1 VHAYGDYAAMAALP
15 ISASLGYFYPSL
27 GDKINLV
34 MFIYSG
40 LLFLECHLANVIL
53 PNCCFL
59 YLVAGAKIRR
69 EEKKERKKERRLLVF
84 F

>member
-1 VHAYGDYAAMAALP
+1 LSAALP
-15 ISASLGYFYPSL
+15 ISAGLGYFYPSF

-40 LLFLECHLANVIL
+40 LLFLKCHLANVIL
-53 PNCCFL
+53 ANCCFL
-59 YLVAGAKIRR
+59 YLIVGAKIRI
-69 EEKKERKKERRLLVF
+69 EEKKERRLLVF

>member
-1 VHAYGDYAAMAALP
+1 VHAYGDYAVVVALP
-15 ISASLGYFYPSL
+15 ISASLGYFYPSF

-40 LLFLECHLANVIL
+40 LLFLNATWQMLSWQIVVSFIWL
-53 PNCCFL
+53 QVP
-59 YLVAGAKIRR
+59 RS
-69 EEKKERKKERRLLVF
+69 EEKKRKKERRLLVF

>member
-1 VHAYGDYAAMAALP
+1 VHAYGDYAAVAALP
-15 ISASLGYFYPSL
+15 ISAGLGYFYPSF

-40 LLFLECHLANVIL
+40 LLFLNATWQMLSWQIVVSFIWL
-53 PNCCFL
+53 QVP
-59 YLVAGAKIRR
+59 RS
-69 EEKKERKKERRLLVF
+69 EEKKRKKERRLLVF

>member
-1 VHAYGDYAAMAALP
+1 MAALAP
-15 ISASLGYFYPSL
+15 ISAGLGYFYPSF

-40 LLFLECHLANVIL
+40 LLFLECQLANVTLAI
-53 PNCCFL
+53 CCFL

-69 EEKKERKKERRLLVF
+69 EGKKERKKERKKTLSFLLEL
-84 F
+84 